1 LTEPTDLAGRLAE
14 DVARLDREL
23 AELGLLS
30 SQAATEGARHDQRRA
45 AAADRVAAL
54 QSSAATDAT
63 EALEASAG
71 LLALTRRASLMEA
84 QIEVL
89 EGKRKVLQRF
99 RDALASYADDLQQV
113 AAEGVEN
120 GRGDSHEDDAASAV
134 DRGAVPDVGSEAAE
148 FEPEEAPA
156 VSRIVLAAQ
165 EELRRE
171 IARAMHDGPA
181 QSLTNIVLQAQIVQR
196 LIDRDPR
203 SAGAELAEL
212 ILMVQKTLDA
222 TQSFIFDVRPMVLDD
237 LGLVPTLRRA
247 ARDRGRRAGKAVEF
261 ESLGSDRR
269 LPTELESGLF
279 RIIDD
284 ALAAYLAAGAERVA
298 LSLDWSNPIG
308 ARVIAWQAEGPSASP
323 ATRSGSRPREARQDL
338 PPLLAAMMAEPEESF
353 ATHDLVPE
361 VASAAMPVE
370 AWREIEVRAATL
382 RIIAEL
388 SDDRRELRMA
398 IEVPADPPPR
408 GFDGV
413 GPSSY

>member
-1 LTEPTDLAGRLAE
+1 LTGPTHLADRLA
-14 DVARLDREL
+14 DDLARLDREL
-23 AELGLLS
+23 AELSLLA
-30 SQAATEGARHDQRRA
+30 SQAASEGARHEGRRS
-45 AAADRVAAL
+45 AAADHLAAV
-54 QSSAATDAT
+54 QSSVATDPT
-63 EALEASAG
+63 EAFEASAE

-84 QIEVL
+84 QIGVL

-99 RDALASYADDLQQV
+99 RDALASYLDDLPQSEGIETGSGV
-113 AAEGVEN
+113 SDRAGKAASSMALDLG
-120 GRGDSHEDDAASAV
+120 SDAASDIA
-134 DRGAVPDVGSEAAE
+134 DP
-148 FEPEEAPA
+148 EPTEAPA

-181 QSLTNIVLQAQIVQR
+181 QSLTNIVLQAQIAQR

-203 SAGAELAEL
+203 SARAELAEL
-212 ILMVQKTLDA
+212 IVMVQKTLDA

-247 ARDRGRRAGKAVEF
+247 ARDRGRRAGRSVEF

-269 LPTELESGLF
+269 LSTELESGLF

-308 ARVIAWQAEGPSASP
+308 VRVIAWP
-323 ATRSGSRPREARQDL
+323 ATGAKPPVATAAGSRPDKAREDL
-338 PPLLAAMMAEPEESF
+338 PPLLAAMMAESAGPFGGPGS
-353 ATHDLVPE
+353 VPDAGSGE
-361 VASAAMPVE
+361 LAGE
-370 AWREIEVRAATL
+370 AWREIEGRAATL
-382 RIIAEL
+382 GIIAEL
-388 SDDRRELRMA
+388 SSDRRELRMA

-408 GFDGV
+408 QFDDV